1 MYVSLWEV
9 TACVRRIPSDRIQA
23 STRHIISTEQFAI
36 MKPSVVIV
44 NTARGA
50 VIDEEALVEALNSGK
65 VANVGLDVFEEE
77 PKIHPG
83 LLENEK
89 VLLLP
94 HMGTHTTETELKMEE
109 WALDNVRL
117 AVTEGTLK
125 SIVSEQKEMQSV
137 VSS

>member
-1 MYVSLWEV
+1 M
-9 TACVRRIPSDRIQA
+9 
-23 STRHIISTEQFAI
+23 

-50 VIDEEALVEALNSGK
+50 VIDEEALVQALNSGK

-83 LLENEK
+83 LLENDK
-89 VLLLP
+89 VLLIP
-94 HMGTHTTETELKMEE
+94 HMGTHTVETELKMEE

-117 AVTEGTLK
+117 AVTEGRLK
-125 SIVSEQKEMQSV
+125 SIVSEQKSMQ
-137 VSS
+137 